1 MSLTVATTQID
12 QNGNIVEVNPPKPL
26 NVGSTLLSTPAL
38 ALGDIKNT
46 GIQKANEAR
55 VHVCDI
61 VNELN
66 KDISALK
73 SKISGII
80 SKIKLAIEALLKAQS
95 ANPFS
100 EEIKQMIATLK
111 AKAKLIQKAIK
122 DALDEA
128 KAIADYVKY
137 LSDLIKSILNS
148 PEELRKLLQSCLKTA
163 QADLVTYQSQV
174 NNSALNTTTLQTQ
187 LNAVTQQVRTAQA

>member
-1 MSLTVATTQID
+1 MSLTIAKTQID
-12 QNGNIVEVNPPKPL
+12 QNGNIIEVNAPKPL
-26 NVGSTLLSTPAL
+26 STGSTFLTTPSL

-55 VHVCDI
+55 IHVCDI

-66 KDISALK
+66 KDIGALK

-80 SKIKLAIEALLKAQS
+80 SKIKLAIEALLKALS
-95 ANPFS
+95 ANPFV

-128 KAIADYVKY
+128 KVIIEYVAY
-137 LSDLIKSILNS
+137 LKNLINSILNS

-174 NNSALNTTTLQTQ
+174 NNSALNTLQTQ
-187 LNAVTQQVRTAQA
+187 LNTVNQQVKTAQA